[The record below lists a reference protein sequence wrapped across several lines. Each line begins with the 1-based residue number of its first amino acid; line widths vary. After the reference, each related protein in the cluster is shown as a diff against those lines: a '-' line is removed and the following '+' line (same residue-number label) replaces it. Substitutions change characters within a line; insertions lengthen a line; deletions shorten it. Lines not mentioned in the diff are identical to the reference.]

1 MNNSYKVNVVSE
13 RREGKMQ
20 HFGVE
25 HLLRERR
32 KLTFLAVK
40 LSLLISPPSLV
51 KPSVTE

>member
-13 RREGKMQ
+13 QREGKMQ
-20 HFGVE
+20 HLDVE
-25 HLLRERR
+25 HPLRERR

-40 LSLLISPPSLV
+40 LSLLLSRPGLV